1 MRYGW
6 CCLLAAAVVL
16 YSADSGGDG
25 MYIDELNKNDVG
37 ELIKALGNNDEGMR
51 RGAAEALGKLGDPIA
66 VDPLITVLR
75 DEDSGVRRNAARAL
89 GKFSNKTA
97 VKPLVNA
104 LGDESWQVRLLA
116 VCLTVCFQILAQPYA
131 RTPRSATRG
140 AKTNLID
147 ESHLV

>member
-25 MYIDELNKNDVG
+25 MHIDELNKNDVG

-75 DEDSGVRRNAARAL
+75 DEDSGVRRNAAEAL
-89 GKFSNKTA
+89 GEIGDARASEALIKALRDEYEMVRRKVLSQKT
-97 VKPLVNA
+97 
-104 LGDESWQVRLLA
+104 
-116 VCLTVCFQILAQPYA
+116 
-131 RTPRSATRG
+131 
-140 AKTNLID
+140 
-147 ESHLV
+147 H